1 MFRSFKMIL
10 TMEIHLLLVGAITST
25 NTQAI
30 EMISILP
37 TDMGSGKLGITD
49 LQKDNNNNEQGDK
62 PMPSIMNPDTTYVEH
77 IHRWEETNEAVDKQ
91 TWKEEDSIQPEF
103 PEGIR
108 YECKKGN
115 PHLSLAS
122 LKDELTAIST
132 LQDNG
137 YSFGLE
143 TFTLQTGETLEDNL
157 DFIKD
162 FLVSRKP
169 NNQTL
174 KLMVVRIG

>member
-1 MFRSFKMIL
+1 MI
-10 TMEIHLLLVGAITST
+10 
-25 NTQAI
+25 
-30 EMISILP
+30 
-37 TDMGSGKLGITD
+37 TDYAKELGI
-49 LQKDNNNNEQGDK
+49 E
-62 PMPSIMNPDTTYVEH
+62 DTTTKT
-77 IHRWEETNEAVDKQ
+77 IETDEP
-91 TWKEEDSIQPEF
+91 TF